1 MTITTNKIC
10 SLGSAALLALTLA
23 VTGCRTGRDRTAG
36 QAINDKMT
44 AFNVNHALNSDPV
57 LKFPDVKVNVYNGN
71 AQLTGFVNTDEQR
84 AKAARSPSSPRP
96 RAEHR
101 FVTPCTE
108 RTGTCRRQTIPLRL
122 RGNRLMRIDLQQAFY
137 GAPFSAALCRSRR
150 TGEAYRIDAV

>member
-10 SLGSAALLALTLA
+10 SLGSAALLAVTLA

-84 AKAARSPSSPRP
+84 AKAAEIAANVQGISQVINEISIKPTPTGRAPIRDPLHGEDRNLPPPNNPPPPPR
-96 RAEHR
+96 
-101 FVTPCTE
+101 
-108 RTGTCRRQTIPLRL
+108 
-122 RGNRLMRIDLQQAFY
+122 
-137 GAPFSAALCRSRR
+137 
-150 TGEAYRIDAV
+150 